1 MGVIL
6 YTLTQHIKI
15 EVSMK
20 GKGIFSILALVC
32 TDFFCLVVFIKMYF
46 AYLAVGLNRYDC
58 VLEGSLIR
66 LSLNIVL
73 ILSNTLTEGSFGTV
87 KL

>member
-1 MGVIL
+1 MP
-6 YTLTQHIKI
+6 
-15 EVSMK
+15 

-32 TDFFCLVVFIKMYF
+32 TDFLLLSCVHQIHF

-58 VLEGSLIR
+58 VLERSLIR

-73 ILSNTLTEGSFGTV
+73 ILSNTLTEGSRGTV

>member
-1 MGVIL
+1 MKRYRL
-6 YTLTQHIKI
+6 YGALYRSLLT
-15 EVSMK
+15 S
-20 GKGIFSILALVC
+20 C
-32 TDFFCLVVFIKMYF
+32 CLVVFIKLHI

-73 ILSNTLTEGSFGTV
+73 ILSNTLTEGSLGTV

>member
-1 MGVIL
+1 MQPSPIHLDVLQKTYRSLG
-6 YTLTQHIKI
+6 
-15 EVSMK
+15 
-20 GKGIFSILALVC
+20 
-32 TDFFCLVVFIKMYF
+32 VVFIKLHI
-46 AYLAVGLNRYDC
+46 AYLAVDLSRYDC

-73 ILSNTLTEGSFGTV
+73 ILSNTLTEGSHGTV